1 MGNSKG
7 VYSAMVVYIV
17 VVVRL
22 DGTYVETQVFT
33 ELDQASRALDVLN
46 KNEYVCATLEVH
58 YTLVTGQS

>member
-33 ELDQASRALDVLN
+33 ELDQASRALD
-46 KNEYVCATLEVH
+46 EYVCGSSLYPSDRSVI
-58 YTLVTGQS
+58 G

>member
-1 MGNSKG
+1 
-7 VYSAMVVYIV
+7 MVVYIV